1 MEDNYLLETDAVI
14 CNLSG
19 DPSLFPSDC
28 AYSARGT
35 YWWRL
40 EYMFDRF
47 RKDLQ
52 ELRPLPKWV
61 RHVKKMIDESWLATD
76 NDLHIQATKDVPD
89 GCVKQ
94 YVSDTKGALM
104 FFCQQSRNGRQEC
117 QVKHCVAKLK
127 GICSRVCSVIDP
139 DGMQMQHVDLRVTQ
153 QGSVYGLDI
162 FLANCNRNCAT
173 SISELWA
180 SMHLQG
186 HLSQPLHGWGQNGL
200 WLQDLVLFTVFAKK
214 CKSNHS
220 TNELIPEL
228 EKAWLT
234 TVSDL
239 LDQYISCQYMVHNDI
254 GRMLPARKFGGAE
267 TRKYTQV
274 DLGTVWTLVGLCATA
289 GRSMCAE
296 VAMQS
301 ELENTAFAANV

>member
-1 MEDNYLLETDAVI
+1 MAPGVHV
-14 CNLSG
+14 
-19 DPSLFPSDC
+19 
-28 AYSARGT
+28 
-35 YWWRL
+35 
-40 EYMFDRF
+40 

-52 ELRPLPKWV
+52 ELRPLHKWV
-61 RHVKKMIDESWLATD
+61 RRVKKMIDESWLATD

-89 GCVKQ
+89 GFVKQ

-104 FFCQQSRNGRQEC
+104 FFCQQIRNGRQEC

-162 FLANCNRNCAT
+162 FLDNCNRHCAN

-186 HLSQPLHGWGQNGL
+186 HLSQPLHGWGQDGL
-200 WLQDLVLFTVFAKK
+200 WLQDLVLFTAFAKK
-214 CKSNHS
+214 CKSNHA
-220 TNELIPEL
+220 TNQLIPEL

-254 GRMLPARKFGGAE
+254 GRMLPARKSCGAE

-274 DLGTVWTLVGLCATA
+274 DLSAVWTLIGLCATA
-289 GRSMCAE
+289 GRSMSTE

-301 ELENTAFAANV
+301 ELENTAFAGCSANV